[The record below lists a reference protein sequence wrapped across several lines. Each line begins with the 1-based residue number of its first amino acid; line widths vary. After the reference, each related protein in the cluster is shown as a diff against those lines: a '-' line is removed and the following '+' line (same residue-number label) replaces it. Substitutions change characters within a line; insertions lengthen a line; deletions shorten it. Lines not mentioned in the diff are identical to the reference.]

1 MGLQLTFLGV
11 RGDEGLGKMKVFS
24 KMVKRAK
31 GVGLLRGF
39 RVNGRWRG
47 MSRIFC
53 LRMIRF

>member
-11 RGDEGLGKMKVFS
+11 RGDEGLAKMKVFS

-53 LRMIRF
+53 LQMI